1 MSALRSPSFF
11 MFPTFFA
18 VTSFSS
24 LLSTH
29 TPFSLLFSTNTPL
42 SLLLST
48 NTPLSPL
55 LSTHTP
61 LPPTISSLLTSP
73 LLLTF
78 TPLSPLF
85 FFSSSTSSRTL
96 SLLFLFFLLGWLRT
110 LAGRFVS
117 FGVRFTTDRT
127 FRPVHTR
134 LVVLFRAGLVMV

>member
-24 LLSTH
+24 L
-29 TPFSLLFSTNTPL
+29 FSTNTPL
-42 SLLLST
+42 SFLLST
-48 NTPLSPL
+48 HRPFSSFLSADTPLSPL

-85 FFSSSTSSRTL
+85 FSTSSRTL

>member
-85 FFSSSTSSRTL
+85 FSTSSRTL

>member
-24 LLSTH
+24 
-29 TPFSLLFSTNTPL
+29 LFSTNTPL

-85 FFSSSTSSRTL
+85 FSTSSRTL